1 MLARFAT
8 QTYSR
13 MLTNSN
19 SSEGDQGA
27 FLQLSLD
34 LRESGRLTDGT
45 RNPLYALALAPLARR
60 EWAFFTEA
68 KLLSLMFGL
77 LAIITVYWLGSRAF
91 DRFTGLLAAYL
102 LSINTEFI
110 VHSATALAES
120 LLVLLFIL
128 AWFAML
134 KALKRPEDAEE
145 CGLQSVLRGERGLQ
159 SVIQEKY
166 WALAGGLAGL
176 AYLAKGSGQ
185 LLALAFLG
193 IAFLC
198 YGTPH
203 PSIHYATQDA
213 EFHNWYMAS

>member
-1 MLARFAT
+1 MPSGPRRARWLINGLLLLLLWLMLARFAT

-110 VHSATALAES
+110 VHSATALTES
-120 LLVLLFIL
+120 LLVLLSIL

-134 KALKRPEDAEE
+134 KALKTPEDARE
-145 CGLQSVLRGERGLQ
+145 CGLKSVLQGESGLPASAALQ
-159 SVIQEKY
+159 LRY
-166 WALAGGLAGL
+166 WALAGGLA
-176 AYLAKGSGQ
+176 
-185 LLALAFLG
+185 
-193 IAFLC
+193 
-198 YGTPH
+198 
-203 PSIHYATQDA
+203 
-213 EFHNWYMAS
+213 